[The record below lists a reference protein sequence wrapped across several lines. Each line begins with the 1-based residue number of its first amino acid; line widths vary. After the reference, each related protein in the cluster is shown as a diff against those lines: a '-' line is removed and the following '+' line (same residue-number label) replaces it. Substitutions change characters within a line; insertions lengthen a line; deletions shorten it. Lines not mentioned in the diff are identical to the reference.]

1 LRPLGPQPRRQPAD
15 DVERHAYF
23 RLVGLGRSVFLR
35 IAVDVH
41 PVRPATGGR
50 DQIGD
55 FRKAGLRVAPE
66 LLQRMRLAAAF
77 AGQRQKPFS
86 NFSTACWQ

>member
-1 LRPLGPQPRRQPAD
+1 MSVLRPLGPQPRRQPAD

-23 RLVGLGRSVFLR
+23 RLVGLGRSVLLR

-50 DQIGD
+50 DQFG
-55 FRKAGLRVAPE
+55 AGNKYITPVVANGRVFVGTTNGVAVFG
-66 LLQRMRLAAAF
+66 LL
-77 AGQRQKPFS
+77 P
-86 NFSTACWQ
+86 